1 MLERIWHRKNLL
13 ESGTWLK
20 QSWLLLPGVATCYGI
35 LKPSVVRWIDA
46 AARAPFAVP
55 AVRSLPVTYF
65 VRTDAS
71 RTAEQEIGW
80 VMLRFPDFLNYFFF
94 NRKSSCNEAW
104 ECVCNF

>member
-1 MLERIWHRKNLL
+1 MEVNSVHVRENLASQKL
-13 ESGTWLK
+13 AGVWETWLK
-20 QSWLLLPGVATCYGI
+20 QSWLLLWV

-80 VMLRFPDFLNYFFF
+80 VILRFPDFLNYFF
-94 NRKSSCNEAW
+94 NRDSSCNEAW
-104 ECVCNF
+104 ECVCDF